1 MPKISGIIALG
12 NVKYTFSAKNILYI
26 PVYLVNDGEITIQIG
41 VYEFSSSQ
49 YPNLLDE
56 DNDFDISKLP
66 NSEPLFYSFV
76 NKNVLLSN
84 GGTEIIDYSLM
95 DDEEKEDEKD
105 DEDSEDEEDD
115 EEDSEEDSE
124 EDEEDSDEED
134 SEEDSEEEEEDDEE
148 EKKSKTTLSKQISLD
163 VIDI

>member
-1 MPKISGIIALG
+1 MVVSNLNDSIIYQNIKSVDNSDLGFDASLYEINLMPKISGIIALG

-76 NKNVLLSN
+76 NKIMLV
-84 GGTEIIDYSLM
+84 
-95 DDEEKEDEKD
+95 
-105 DEDSEDEEDD
+105 
-115 EEDSEEDSE
+115 
-124 EDEEDSDEED
+124 
-134 SEEDSEEEEEDDEE
+134 
-148 EKKSKTTLSKQISLD
+148 LSKKKKVISYSQAFKF
-163 VIDI
+163 VR